1 MHSLSSMVWKVFV
14 WDRVE
19 PWLSIMRAR
28 VLSDLGT
35 LQPGIR
41 AVFWIFGIDFTS
53 PGLIVLLGIHRWET

>member
-1 MHSLSSMVWKVFV
+1 M
-14 WDRVE
+14 WDQVK

-41 AVFWIFGIDFTS
+41 AVVLIFGIDFTS
-53 PGLIVLLGIHRWET
+53 LGLIVLLEIHRWET